1 MRCRILA
8 VGGIK
13 EKYFTDGIRE
23 YLKRLAPVFPV
34 DISEV
39 PDLPAPQS
47 ASPADVAQIIAR
59 EGERL
64 LSHVPEDALL
74 VALAIKG
81 RELSS
86 EQLAEKLN
94 EWSFSG
100 RRELIFVIGGS
111 CGLAPAVLKRADFK
125 LSFGPATYP
134 HQLMRLILCEQIYR
148 AVKINRHE
156 PYHK

>member
-13 EKYFTDGIRE
+13 EKYFADGIKE
-23 YLKRLAPVFPV
+23 YLKRLGPIFPV
-34 DISEV
+34 AISEV
-39 PDLPAPQS
+39 PDLPVPQNAAP
-47 ASPADVAQIIAR
+47 AEVAQVVAR

-64 LSHVPEDALL
+64 LAQVPDDALL

-86 EQLAEKLN
+86 EQLAGKLN
-94 EWSFSG
+94 EWNFSG
-100 RRELIFVIGGS
+100 RRELLFVIGGS
-111 CGLAPAVLKRADFK
+111 CGLAPAVLARADFQ

-148 AVKINRHE
+148 AVKINRRE

>member
-13 EKYFTDGIRE
+13 EEYFAAGIRE

-34 DISEV
+34 SICEV
-39 PDLPAPQS
+39 ADLPVPQNAAP
-47 ASPADVAQIIAR
+47 AQIEQIVAK

-64 LSHVPEDALL
+64 LAQIPEDALL
-74 VALAIKG
+74 VALAIRGK
-81 RELSS
+81 ELSS
-86 EQLAEKLN
+86 EQLAAKLN

-100 RRELIFVIGGS
+100 RRELIFAIGGS
-111 CGLAPAVLKRADFK
+111 CGLAPAVLRRADFQ
-125 LSFGPATYP
+125 LSFGPATFP

-148 AVKINRHE
+148 AVKINRNE

>member
-23 YLKRLAPVFPV
+23 YLKRLSPVFPV
-34 DISEV
+34 EISEV
-39 PDLPAPQS
+39 PDLPVPQA
-47 ASPADVAQIIAR
+47 ASPAEVAQIVAR
-59 EGERL
+59 EGDRL
-64 LSHVPEDALL
+64 LAQVTDDALL

-86 EQLAEKLN
+86 EQLAAKLN

-111 CGLAPAVLKRADFK
+111 CGLAPAVLQRADFQ